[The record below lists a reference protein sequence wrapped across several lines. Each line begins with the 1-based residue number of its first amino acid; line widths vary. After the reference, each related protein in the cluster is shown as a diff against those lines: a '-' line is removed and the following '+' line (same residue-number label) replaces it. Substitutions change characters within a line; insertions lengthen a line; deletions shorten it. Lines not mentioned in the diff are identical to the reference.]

1 MRKLRDVVYIN
12 TDTEKGLVKF
22 YGIQFKDFIRC
33 TPNPIDNALLLKH
46 EYWSEKYHMPSRFMY
61 TTEENISDLIQE
73 DIYNYGDFCW
83 VDFDEE
89 KSLDLMKPQEVAELL
104 YLGHK
109 YIPLE
114 SAFFP
119 SLNNQYAYCAHDDGW
134 ICLLYCRDI
143 KDFSHVITNYIIR
156 SLSTLKR
163 RKIYQFS
170 DDLRLKLLEI
180 SRNGLLIDFDQ
191 LIKGYRTI
199 ELPIYQ
205 IGKYDGMDDMY
216 NDIKMHRNSSK
227 NKAWLVQKNKE
238 WAYET
243 YQ

>member
-12 TDTEKGLVKF
+12 SDDEKGLVKF

-33 TPNPIDNALLLKH
+33 TPNPIDNALLIEH
-46 EYWSEKYHMPSRFMY
+46 EYWSEKYHLPSRFMY
-61 TTEENISDLIQE
+61 TTKENIDDLINE

-89 KSLDLMKPQEVAELL
+89 KSLDLLKAQEVAELL

-109 YIPLE
+109 YIPLN

-143 KDFSHVITNYIIR
+143 EDFSHVITNYIINN
-156 SLSTLKR
+156 LSGSKR
-163 RKIYQFS
+163 RRIYQFS
-170 DDLRLKLLEI
+170 NDLRLKLLEV

-199 ELPIYQ
+199 EIPIYQ
-205 IGKYDGMDDMY
+205 IGKYDDMDDMY
-216 NDIKMHRNSSK
+216 NDIEMHRHSSK

-238 WAYET
+238 CVYET